1 MSETFPTRTRSGRT
15 GNRRG
20 LKIVLWSLVV
30 AALLIGVVVGA
41 LAFVSSNVQQSF
53 DEAEVITD
61 AFPDDEFRPAP
72 GLGGTVTILLLGSDT
87 RGEVGRSLSAA
98 IGDRSDAMILVRLS
112 GDRQHVTLMSMMR
125 DSWVEI
131 PGRGENKINAALAFG
146 GVPLAVQ
153 TVENLV
159 GVRVDHVAIID
170 FEGFKALTDSLGGV
184 TIDNQRAFTP
194 TELPSV
200 SFPRGEITLNGEEAL
215 AYVRDRMSFADGDF
229 QRVRNQQTFLR
240 GLANTLLTKVSLTN
254 PAQTLRLVDSLSPY
268 MARDPGLTSEV
279 IVGVAGSL
287 RGVTS
292 DSVRSFTM
300 PTTGT
305 GTIRGQSVVLVDF
318 DELEKVT
325 QMFRDDTAHTYSPSN

>member
-1 MSETFPTRTRSGRT
+1 MTQKNVSTGRSTKGP
-15 GNRRG
+15 
-20 LKIVLWSLVV
+20 IVAAVLVAIISLVG
-30 AALLIGVVVGA
+30 ITVGWILWA
-41 LAFVSSNVQQSF
+41 SQATMDSF
-53 DEAEVITD
+53 DQSEVITD
-61 AFPDDEFRPAP
+61 AFPDDEFRPPP
-72 GLGGTVTILLLGSDT
+72 GLEGTVTILLLGSDT

-240 GLANTLLTKVSLTN
+240 GLANTLLTRVSLTN

-292 DSVRSFTM
+292 DSVTSFTM

-305 GTIRGQSVVLVDF
+305 GAIRGQSVVLVDF

-325 QMFRDDTAHTYSPSN
+325 EMFRDDTVHTYSPSN